1 MYAPYKFKGAIY
13 LLLDISTVLAG
24 AIEDLPVMVFAYN
37 LATATECKF
46 AEVQV
51 KSGATIAVI
60 AASVVNSI
68 WLLCVSLFN
77 SIWTCTIPGPT
88 RQLTEPNEDDHA
100 LCRFA
105 CTLWAP
111 IFTLGFLLTFLIPC
125 YSLIDSVFIHVVNG
139 LLIFD
144 IVILC
149 FSRVVLSMVSPDH
162 GRRHWRH
169 KLHCVFHCHCCWF
182 SDFTTVGRLP

>member
-60 AASVVNSI
+60 A
-68 WLLCVSLFN
+68 L
-77 SIWTCTIPGPT
+77 
-88 RQLTEPNEDDHA
+88 
-100 LCRFA
+100 
-105 CTLWAP
+105 
-111 IFTLGFLLTFLIPC
+111 
-125 YSLIDSVFIHVVNG
+125 
-139 LLIFD
+139 
-144 IVILC
+144 
-149 FSRVVLSMVSPDH
+149 
-162 GRRHWRH
+162 
-169 KLHCVFHCHCCWF
+169 
-182 SDFTTVGRLP
+182 